1 MVPRIWQAHSNHVT
15 VCRRGRVW
23 RLCTWHAHL
32 TITPAARS
40 AGEEEEARLVHV
52 CTGARGAEIPC
63 HSTLQRWTGLFGRC
77 CRLSRPW
84 CAQEQIIDEVCSRN
98 GRLPKVTARADA
110 GSSKASSRSLLQSSQ
125 VPFPPRSPGPCHPA
139 TTTVGGF
146 FYFFCFF
153 SLFWFPLPRHS
164 DRLFARG
171 QREAR
176 RREQGGR
183 VRGGM
188 DSGSAVRA
196 KLVRAVCGGL
206 LESGVRLPMLRRLAR
221 HAQRECFCA
230 PTCSDAARARA
241 GRYVAQA
248 KRTPS
253 RLCVQ

>member
-1 MVPRIWQAHSNHVT
+1 MSIVASMVRSRADHRRGLFPQRAPAQSDCA
-15 VCRRGRVW
+15 CRR
-23 RLCTWHAHL
+23 
-32 TITPAARS
+32 
-40 AGEEEEARLVHV
+40 RLVKGEQQV
-52 CTGARGAEIPC
+52 AAPELTGPVP
-63 HSTLQRWTGLFGRC
+63 SS
-77 CRLSRPW
+77 LSW
-84 CAQEQIIDEVCSRN
+84 S
-98 GRLPKVTARADA
+98 LPPSYHDCWWIF
-110 GSSKASSRSLLQSSQ
+110 L
-125 VPFPPRSPGPCHPA
+125 
-139 TTTVGGF
+139 
-146 FYFFCFF
+146 FFCLF

>member
-1 MVPRIWQAHSNHVT
+1 MLSIVASMVRSRADHRRGLFPQRAPAQSDCA
-15 VCRRGRVW
+15 CRR
-23 RLCTWHAHL
+23 RLVKGEQQVAAPEL
-32 TITPAARS
+32 TGPVLLVLATQL
-40 AGEEEEARLVHV
+40 ARLLVDFF
-52 CTGARGAEIPC
+52 IF
-63 HSTLQRWTGLFGRC
+63 LF
-77 CRLSRPW
+77 
-84 CAQEQIIDEVCSRN
+84 V
-98 GRLPKVTARADA
+98 LP
-110 GSSKASSRSLLQSSQ
+110 L
-125 VPFPPRSPGPCHPA
+125 
-139 TTTVGGF
+139 
-146 FYFFCFF
+146 
-153 SLFWFPLPRHS
+153 FPLPRHS